1 VAVVRTSLLPLQTAL
16 FQRLSSDPT
25 VKGLVKGVFDYV
37 PEGTAFP
44 YIRIGEPTATP
55 MVTKTTHGEEVAV
68 VIHVWSQYRGKTE
81 AYNILNA
88 CLGATTAPLKVQGFK
103 LVDQRLDKLQVFDAI
118 DDMTRQGVLRVIFT
132 INN

>member
-1 VAVVRTSLLPLQTAL
+1 MAVVRTSLLPLQTVL

-37 PEGTAFP
+37 PEGTEFP
-44 YIRIGEPTATP
+44 YIRIGEPTVTP
-55 MVTKTTHGEEVAV
+55 IVTKTTHGEEVAV
-68 VIHVWSQYRGKTE
+68 VVHVWSQYRGKAE

-103 LVDQRLDKLQVFDAI
+103 LVDQRLDQLQVFDDI
-118 DDMTRQGVLRVIFT
+118 DGMTRHGVLRVIFT